1 MRMRAHIY
9 AFASVIIHWPHMIE
23 EHPRA
28 YLSPLAYRQQPP
40 YRKAT
45 QILIQWVYH
54 PLNGRTRL
62 GAGIAWLFQ
71 IVHDVAHRSPFCNGT
86 LSAGPDEPKSELNLT
101 LFPCARL
108 VCEVIPRNGRDWWRR
123 RDSVPHLGA
132 KKADQAT
139 CENPAKIPLK
149 ILTIRPLHHDR
160 APAKF

>member
-40 YRKAT
+40 YRQAT

-62 GAGIAWLFQ
+62 GGGIAWLFQ
-71 IVHDVAHRSPFCNGT
+71 IVHDVAHWSPFCNR
-86 LSAGPDEPKSELNLT
+86 AFSEGRRVQRGDLN
-101 LFPCARL
+101 
-108 VCEVIPRNGRDWWRR
+108 
-123 RDSVPHLGA
+123 
-132 KKADQAT
+132 
-139 CENPAKIPLK
+139 
-149 ILTIRPLHHDR
+149 
-160 APAKF
+160 